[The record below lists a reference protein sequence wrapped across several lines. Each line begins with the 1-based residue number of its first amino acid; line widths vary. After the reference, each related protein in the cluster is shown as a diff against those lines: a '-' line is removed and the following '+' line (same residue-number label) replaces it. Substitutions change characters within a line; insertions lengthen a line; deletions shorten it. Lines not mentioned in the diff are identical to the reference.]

1 MDASPTDESITAELR
16 KLGGNVLNAMQAFWK
31 RPERRKAGNFV
42 RHQVYSALR
51 FTNREVEKFTRTVSP
66 TPAAAEE
73 TDPTGQSQSA
83 PKADRS

>member
-1 MDASPTDESITAELR
+1 MDASPIDESITTELR

-51 FTNREVEKFTRTVSP
+51 FTNRELEKFTRNVSP
-66 TPAAAEE
+66 TPVAAKE
-73 TDPTGQSQSA
+73 TDPTSQPQSA
-83 PKADRS
+83 PKADLS